1 MMAWVVACGA
11 LVCLPGTMPADEVE
25 LEMLTDEQMQQREE
39 GARAWIRMLMQRGD
53 HAAAAAAAK
62 DYLNDAG
69 FRNVRRLPEVALWY
83 AQALDRGGNLP
94 DALVAYSKVWGS
106 YMGQVSISAPA
117 IKRWMEIC
125 WDRNLPRRMSDAGH
139 WVVPDR
145 QGAYNGGARFIEA
158 TARPGFFD
166 KMTPDERKLWNEV
179 KQLVDTYA
187 LDPGIRTLEVQQRE
201 RAKAEKARLD
211 AGPWWALAVGLA
223 ATGIIA
229 VVVWFRHQN
238 SVGSATQAD
247 PLLPKTGGDGQPGGP
262 DGGKKPS

>member
-1 MMAWVVACGA
+1 MAWVVACGA

-39 GARAWIRMLMQRGD
+39 GARAWIRMLLQRGD

-69 FRNVRRLPEVALWY
+69 FRNVRKLPEVALWY

-94 DALVAYSKVWGS
+94 DALVAYVKVWSS

-125 WDRNLPRRMSDAGH
+125 WERNLPGRMSDAGH
-139 WVVPDR
+139 WVVSDR
-145 QGAYNGGARFIEA
+145 QGAYDAGARFIEA
-158 TARPGFFD
+158 TARPGFSD
-166 KMTPDERKLWNEV
+166 KMTPDERELWNEV

-187 LDPGIRTLEVQQRE
+187 LEPKIRTLEDQRRE
-201 RAKAEKARLD
+201 RAEDGKMRLD
-211 AGPWWALAVGLA
+211 AGPWWVVAVGLA
-223 ATGIIA
+223 TIGIIGVIA
-229 VVVWFRHQN
+229 W
-238 SVGSATQAD
+238 
-247 PLLPKTGGDGQPGGP
+247 
-262 DGGKKPS
+262 KPWARA